1 MARKLG
7 QKFRNSDQSPSRRK
21 IGLIIVGI
29 DENSWDMGSGS
40 LVVQG
45 VSEQIAILSKSL
57 DQVEAVAQNK
67 DGESGSERLAAD
79 ELQQLLTSSRLVVD
93 GDVEQI
99 QEQNV
104 ERTSLGSGGDVHEG
118 ICRQGWR
125 RFGKG
130 IGNRIKI
137 VNIE

>member
-79 ELQQLLTSSRLVVD
+79 QLQQLLPDFR
-93 GDVEQI
+93 GVEAGEGEEI
-99 QEQNV
+99 Q
-104 ERTSLGSGGDVHEG
+104 G
-118 ICRQGWR
+118 
-125 RFGKG
+125 
-130 IGNRIKI
+130 
-137 VNIE
+137 

>member
-45 VSEQIAILSKSL
+45 VSEQIAILGKSL

-79 ELQQLLTSSRLVVD
+79 ELQQVLTRSGLVAD
-93 GDVEQI
+93 GEGDGY
-99 QEQNV
+99 QE
-104 ERTSLGSGGDVHEG
+104 T
-118 ICRQGWR
+118 
-125 RFGKG
+125 
-130 IGNRIKI
+130 
-137 VNIE
+137 